1 MATFYNQA
9 TLTYRGGTVNS
20 NIVSAT
26 LSEALSVSKTSAL
39 DTYRVGERMTYTVG
53 IVNSSDTPVSTV
65 TLTDDLGAYAFGT
78 STLYPL
84 SYVSGSL
91 TLLIDGIPAAVTV
104 TDTQPLTVGGF
115 SIPAESSAVIVY
127 NADVTA
133 FAPPAPDGEIVNTV
147 TVNSL
152 GAPVSATETVTA
164 EAGALLT
171 MIKEVEPDTV
181 TGDGPLTYT
190 LIVQNQGNTEAGAAD
205 DVVISDVFDP
215 ILTITEVT
223 LNSVVLTEG
232 VDYTYNSATGEFAT
246 VSGRV
251 TVPAATYDR
260 DPVTG
265 AYTVI
270 PGSTVLTVSGTV

>member
-84 SYVSGSL
+84 SYVSGSI

-115 SIPAESSAVIVY
+115 SIPAQSSAVIVY
-127 NADVTA
+127 NATVTE

-152 GAPVSATETVTA
+152 GAPVSATETVNA

-190 LIVQNQGNTEAGAAD
+190 LVVQNQGNTEAGAAD

>member
-84 SYVSGSL
+84 SYVSGSI

-115 SIPAESSAVIVY
+115 SIPAQSSAVIVY
-127 NADVTA
+127 NATVTE

-152 GAPVSATETVTA
+152 GAPVSATETVNA

-190 LIVQNQGNTEAGAAD
+190 LVVQNQGNTEAGAAD

-223 LNSVVLTEG
+223 LNSQVLTEG

>member
-26 LSEALSVSKTSAL
+26 LSEALSVSKTSTL

-223 LNSVVLTEG
+223 LNSQVLTEG

-270 PGSTVLTVSGTV
+270 PGSAVLTVSGTV

>member
-190 LIVQNQGNTEAGAAD
+190 LIVQNQGNTEAGAGD

-223 LNSVVLTEG
+223 LNSQVLTEG

>member
-39 DTYRVGERMTYTVG
+39 GTYRVGERMTYTVG

-223 LNSVVLTEG
+223 LNSQVLTEG

>member
-152 GAPVSATETVTA
+152 GAPVSATETVNA

-223 LNSVVLTEG
+223 LNSQVLTEG

-270 PGSTVLTVSGTV
+270 PGSAVLTVSGTV

>member
-84 SYVSGSL
+84 SYVSGSI

-115 SIPAESSAVIVY
+115 SIPAQSSAVIVY
-127 NADVTA
+127 NATVTE

-152 GAPVSATETVTA
+152 GAPVSATETVNA

-190 LIVQNQGNTEAGAAD
+190 LIVQNQGNTEAGAGD

-260 DPVTG
+260 DPVSG

>member
-171 MIKEVEPDTV
+171 MIKEVEPDTI

-190 LIVQNQGNTEAGAAD
+190 LIVQNQGNTEAGAGD

-223 LNSVVLTEG
+223 LNSQVLTEG

>member
-39 DTYRVGERMTYTVG
+39 GTYRVGERMTYTVG

-84 SYVSGSL
+84 SYVSGSI

-115 SIPAESSAVIVY
+115 SIPAQSSAVIVY
-127 NADVTA
+127 NATVTE

-152 GAPVSATETVTA
+152 GAPVSATETVNA

-223 LNSVVLTEG
+223 LNSQVLTEG

-260 DPVTG
+260 DPVSG

>member
-84 SYVSGSL
+84 SYVSGSI

-115 SIPAESSAVIVY
+115 SIPAQSSAVIVY

-152 GAPVSATETVTA
+152 GAPVSATETVNA

-223 LNSVVLTEG
+223 LNSAVLTEG

-270 PGSTVLTVSGTV
+270 PGSAVLTVSGTV

>member
-84 SYVSGSL
+84 SYVSGSI

-190 LIVQNQGNTEAGAAD
+190 LIVQNQGNT
-205 DVVISDVFDP
+205 
-215 ILTITEVT
+215 
-223 LNSVVLTEG
+223 
-232 VDYTYNSATGEFAT
+232 
-246 VSGRV
+246 
-251 TVPAATYDR
+251 
-260 DPVTG
+260 
-265 AYTVI
+265 
-270 PGSTVLTVSGTV
+270 

>member
-39 DTYRVGERMTYTVG
+39 GTYRVGERMTYTVG

-65 TLTDDLGAYAFGT
+65 TLTDDLGAYAFGA

-190 LIVQNQGNTEAGAAD
+190 LIVQNQGNTEAGAGD

-223 LNSVVLTEG
+223 LNSQVLTEG

-270 PGSTVLTVSGTV
+270 PGSAVLTVSGTV